1 MPDIKNQKTC
11 SNRLKTGKIKILL
24 ILGFFSMLVVTTWQC
39 ASIQRPTGGPKDSIP
54 PTVVEERPSN
64 LTRNLDVEEIV
75 IEFDEFVKLVNDYQ
89 EITLSP
95 EMPTRPEFRIRR
107 RNLSITLPDSLEE
120 NTTYTINFGKA
131 VQDVNE
137 SNPLLNYSYVF
148 STGDVIDSLSISGRV
163 INALTKEAEKEITVM
178 LIPVRQDSIF
188 GKSRPNIFTQTDT
201 AGNYSLNYLREE
213 AYRIYALKEE
223 NNDRIYNAPSEY
235 IGFLSDSIYLDTV
248 LTNINLEISQQI
260 PEDFRNLDRSIDPS
274 GRINFVFNRPLK
286 NADIQILSP
295 ETFEES
301 KIVEFMPTLDSA
313 VMWVSALDFDSLQ
326 VRFVENGEALD
337 TVTLRPSRNEKYD
350 RDFIIIDNLD
360 RSRVN
365 RVNHLVLK
373 AGSPVSTID
382 RNSLVLLEDSIP
394 RTNYQ
399 LVADTSAPR
408 QYILRYNWRPKRNYE
423 LEIKEGAFKGHF
435 GDKNKAHSLSFTLD
449 DSDSYGD
456 ILFHVEV
463 PDTTQQ
469 YIVELT
475 NDKKDF
481 VYRRVA
487 VSESQEIPFKQ
498 LLAGKYTLRVIYDEN
513 RNGEWD
519 PGHVK
524 SRRQPERVWYI
535 GKEFIIRANWEQ
547 SDKISIP
554 R

>member
-1 MPDIKNQKTC
+1 MLDIKTHKSC
-11 SNRLKTGKIKILL
+11 LNRLKIGYIKTCL
-24 ILGFFSMLVVTTWQC
+24 ILSFFLLLVLSTWQC
-39 ASIQRPTGGPKDSIP
+39 ASIQRPTGGPKDTIP

-89 EITLSP
+89 EISLSP

-137 SNPLLNYSYVF
+137 SNPLQNYTYVF

-163 INALTKEAEKEITVM
+163 INALTKEPEKEITVM

-201 AGNYSLNYLREE
+201 AGYYQLNYLREE

-223 NNDRIYNAPSEY
+223 NNDRIYNAPSES
-235 IGFLSDSIYLDTV
+235 IGFLQDSIYLDTT
-248 LTNINLEISQQI
+248 LSNINLEVSRQV
-260 PEDFRNLDRSIDPS
+260 PEDFRNLDRTIESS
-274 GRINFVFNRPLK
+274 GRIQFVFNRPLK
-286 NADIQILSP
+286 GADIEILSP
-295 ETFEES
+295 EAYEES

-313 VMWVSALDFDSLQ
+313 VMWVNALDFDSLQ
-326 VRFVENGEALD
+326 VRFVENGQALD
-337 TVTLRPSRNEKYD
+337 TVTIRPNRNEKYD
-350 RDFIIIDNLD
+350 RDFIIVDNLD

-365 RVNHLVLK
+365 RVNQLVLK
-373 AGSPVSTID
+373 AGSPVSAID

-408 QYILRYNWRPKRNYE
+408 QYILRYNWRPQRNYQ
-423 LEIKEGAFKGHF
+423 LEIKEGSFQGYF
-435 GDKNKAHSLSFTLD
+435 GDKNKAHTLSFTLD
-449 DSDSYGD
+449 DSDNHGD
-456 ILFHVEV
+456 ILFQVEV

-469 YIVELT
+469 YIVEVT
-475 NDKKDF
+475 NEKKDF
-481 VYRRVA
+481 VYRRLII
-487 VSESQEIPFKQ
+487 SKSQEIPFKQ
-498 LLAGKYTLRVIYDEN
+498 LSAGKYTLRVIYDEN

-519 PGHVK
+519 PGNVK
-524 SRRQPERVWYI
+524 ERRQPERVWYI

-547 SDKISIP
+547 SDKITIP
-554 R
+554 K